1 MRTIMKTVSLPVD
14 GTPMEFRL
22 TKLDAFSGARLLKL
36 LSRAETDNLQQLIF
50 SLPEEEMDALMKT
63 CLRAASAVLP
73 AGPIPVFSDSGWG
86 VPDLEYD
93 AWTCLKLTME
103 VMTWTLAGFFPESGQ
118 AS

>member
-1 MRTIMKTVSLPVD
+1 MRTVTKTLSLHVGD
-14 GTPMEFRL
+14 SDMSFQL

-36 LSRAETDNLQQLIF
+36 LSRAETTDLQALIL
-50 SLPEEEMDALMKT
+50 SLPDPELEALQRT
-63 CLRAASAVLP
+63 CLRAASVQLP
-73 AGPIPVFSDSGWG
+73 AGPIRVLDGDCWG

-103 VMTWTLAGFFPESGQ
+103 VISWTLEGFFPESGS